1 MFSLIEA
8 HQLNIM
14 LGLSSICMVVGFFA
28 LITRSLP
35 KRRKFAIAS
44 LEFSSA
50 ILLYSDR
57 LAYMYHG
64 DKSQTGFYM
73 VRITNFLVFF
83 MTISVVHAFNQY
95 ICDLCRNEI
104 GLSKIPFRLRVVEV
118 ICGIGWFM
126 VILSQFI
133 DLYYY
138 FDENNA
144 YQRGPGFLVCYIIP
158 FMALLI
164 QLTVVFQYVKRVSL
178 YISIPV
184 ILFTVVPMAAS
195 IVQALVY
202 GVSLTNMSIVGIG
215 ILLYVFAIFE
225 LNDKLEQAQ
234 KKKIEEVESI
244 NRSVVRSFEQISSA
258 VAEAL
263 DARDKY
269 TRGHSLRVAQYSKDI
284 AKALGMDEKECFEV
298 YSSAILHDI
307 GKIDISD
314 TILLKRGHLTDSE
327 EERLKEHPVIGGDI
341 LSKVEELPY
350 LMTAAK
356 YHHERYDGKGYPEG
370 LKGDDIPII
379 ARIVAVTGA
388 YDEMSSFK
396 ADRHP
401 MAQGKIREILTERSG
416 HEYDPKIVDIMV
428 DMIDKDTEYMMREAE
443 DKNIDDSDINDITV
457 VDRMHFDNYKELVS
471 NGIRIS
477 GDFMKIRFE
486 TRNDEGFDR
495 KNALPAMILFDS
507 FDKCVH
513 RNERSIKNLRYL
525 EYGEIWMD
533 GHTTCTAARDI
544 RSDVTQKK
552 SIDDIGEDEW
562 ISYEIEAVSVRDHV
576 KVKISSKYMAADVT
590 VALPDA
596 TRFVYFGLTGEHCSV
611 RNISIKE
618 ISFTGD
624 EQIERIAPEVNF
636 FNRKDGDVPNL
647 EIDDYRAVSTDGV
660 PVEDGMRIFFRSQS
674 LPVACLVHHCA
685 CIVLFTSDDGNV
697 DGKNY
702 VEYACIRMDGEDA
715 TNEEKATSS
724 AKNKLIVHKSDDFA
738 GWDAFKEINKK
749 GLDYEIDFSR
759 VRNKITFRTENAGL
773 SIECTTTV
781 PKGADN
787 VYVAVSGDLC
797 VLMDIRF
804 R

>member
-14 LGLSSICMVVGFFA
+14 LGLSSVCMVVGFFA
-28 LITRSLP
+28 LITKSLP
-35 KRRKFAIAS
+35 KRRKHAIAG

-50 ILLYSDR
+50 ILLYCDR

-64 DKSQTGFYM
+64 DMSLTGYWM
-73 VRITNFLVFF
+73 VRITNFFVFF
-83 MTISVVHAFNQY
+83 MTISVVHGFNQY
-95 ICDLCRNEI
+95 IYDLGMNEM
-104 GLSKIPFRLRVVEV
+104 GLTKTPFRLRLVEM

-133 DLYYY
+133 GLYYY
-138 FDENNA
+138 FDENNC
-144 YQRGPGFLVCYIIP
+144 YQRGPGFLICYIIP
-158 FMALLI
+158 FLALLI
-164 QLTVVFQYVKRVSL
+164 QLTFVFQYAKRVSL
-178 YISIPV
+178 YISIPM

-195 IVQALVY
+195 IFQALFY
-202 GVSLTNMSIVGIG
+202 GISLTNMSIVGMG
-215 ILLYVFAIFE
+215 IVLYVFAIME
-225 LNDKLEQAQ
+225 LNDKLEKTQ
-234 KKKIEEVESI
+234 KKKLEEVESI
-244 NRSVVRSFEQISSA
+244 NRTVIRSFEQISA
-258 VAEAL
+258 AIAKAL
-263 DARDKY
+263 DAKDKY
-269 TRGHSLRVAQYSKDI
+269 TRGHSMRVAQYSKDI
-284 AKALGMDEKECFEV
+284 AKALGMSEEECTQV
-298 YSSAILHDI
+298 YNSAMLHDI
-307 GKIDISD
+307 GKINIPDS
-314 TILLKRGHLTDSE
+314 ILLKRGYLTDAE
-327 EERLKEHPVIGGDI
+327 KESLEDHTVIGGEI
-341 LSKVEELPY
+341 LSMVDQLPY
-350 LMTAAK
+350 LKTAAL

-370 LKGDDIPII
+370 LKGENIPVI

-388 YDEMSSFK
+388 YDEMSSF
-396 ADRHP
+396 APDRHP

-416 HEYDPKIVDIMV
+416 IQYDPKIVDIMV
-428 DMIDKDTEYMMREAE
+428 DMIDKDTEYMLREAE
-443 DKNIDDSDINDITV
+443 DNNIDDAEINDITV

-477 GDFMKIRFE
+477 GDFMKIRFDS
-486 TRNDEGFDR
+486 RPDEGFER
-495 KNALPAMILFDS
+495 KNSLPSIILFDS

-513 RNERSIKNLRYL
+513 RNERSIRNLRYL

-544 RSDVTQKK
+544 RAEVNEKK
-552 SIDDIGEDEW
+552 SMKEADADEW
-562 ISYEIEAVSVRDHV
+562 ISYEIEAVSIGDHV
-576 KVKISSKYMAADVT
+576 KVKISNRFLAADIT
-590 VALPDA
+590 IALPDA

-611 RNISIKE
+611 RNISVKE
-618 ISFTGD
+618 IPFANDGSID
-624 EQIERIAPEVNF
+624 RIAPEVSF
-636 FNRKDGDVPNL
+636 FTRKDGDVKNI
-647 EIDDYRAVSTDGV
+647 EIDDYRAASTPGV
-660 PVEDGMRIFFRSQS
+660 AVEDGMRIFFRSQS

-685 CIVLFTSDDGNV
+685 CVVLFTSDDGNV

-724 AKNKLIVHKSDDFA
+724 AKNKLTVHKSDDFA

-759 VRNKITFRTENAGL
+759 IRNKITFKTENTGL

-787 VYVAVSGDLC
+787 VYVAISGDLC
-797 VLMDIRF
+797 VLMDIRY

>member
-28 LITRSLP
+28 LITKSLP
-35 KRRKFAIAS
+35 KRRKMAIS
-44 LEFSSA
+44 MLEFSSA
-50 ILLYSDR
+50 ILLFSDR

-64 DKSQTGFYM
+64 DTSPDGYWM

-95 ICDLCRNEI
+95 LCDVCRNEI
-104 GLSKIPFRLRVVEV
+104 GLTELPFRLRVVEL

-133 DLYYY
+133 GLYYY

-144 YQRGPGFLVCYIIP
+144 YHRGPGFLVCYIIP
-158 FMALLI
+158 FLALFI

-178 YISIPV
+178 YISIPIV
-184 ILFTVVPMAAS
+184 LFTVVPMLAS
-195 IVQALVY
+195 IVQAMFY

-215 ILLYVFAIFE
+215 IFLYVFAILE
-225 LNDKLEQAQ
+225 LNDKLEKAQ
-234 KKKIEEVESI
+234 KKKIEEIESI
-244 NRSVVRSFEQISSA
+244 NRSVIRSFEQIA
-258 VAEAL
+258 TAIAQAL
-263 DARDKY
+263 DARDKF
-269 TRGHSLRVAQYSKDI
+269 TRGHSLRVAKYSKEV
-284 AKALGMDEKECFEV
+284 AQALGMNENECNEV
-298 YSSAILHDI
+298 YYSAMLHDI
-307 GKIDISD
+307 GKIGIPDS
-314 TILLKRGHLTDSE
+314 ILLNRGHMSDSDNE
-327 EERLKEHPVIGGDI
+327 KLMEHPVIGGDI
-341 LSKVEELPY
+341 LSQVEEQPFLK
-350 LMTAAK
+350 TAAK

-370 LKGDDIPII
+370 LKGDNIPII

-388 YDEMSSFK
+388 YDEMSSF
-396 ADRHP
+396 APDRQP
-401 MAQGKIREILTERSG
+401 MAQGKIRAILTERSG

-428 DMIDKDTEYMMREAE
+428 DMIDKDTEYMMREVE
-443 DKNIDDSDINDITV
+443 DSDINESDKNDITV

-477 GDFMKIRFE
+477 SDFTKIRFE
-486 TRNDEGFDR
+486 AKNDKGFER
-495 KNALPAMILFDS
+495 KNSLPSMILFDS

-544 RSDVTQKK
+544 RADVNHKK
-552 SIDDIGEDEW
+552 ALEKAGEDEW
-562 ISYEIEAVSVRDHV
+562 ISYEIEAVSIKDHV
-576 KVKISSKYMAADVT
+576 KVKISSKYLAADVT

-611 RNISIKE
+611 RNISVKE
-618 ISFTGD
+618 IQYTSA
-624 EQIERIAPEVNF
+624 EQIDRIAPEVNF
-636 FNRKDGDVPNL
+636 FTRKDGDVANI
-647 EIDDYRAVSTDGV
+647 EIDDYRAASTRGM
-660 PVEDGMRIFFRSQS
+660 PVEDGMRIFFRTQS

-685 CIVLFTSDDGNV
+685 CIVLFTSDDGTV

-715 TNEEKATSS
+715 TNEAKATSS
-724 AKNKLIVHKSDDFA
+724 AKNKLTVHKSDDFA
-738 GWDAFKEINKK
+738 GWDEFKEINKK

-759 VRNKITFRTENAGL
+759 IRNRITFRTENAGL

-781 PKGADN
+781 PKGDDN
-787 VYVAVSGDLC
+787 VYVAISGDLC